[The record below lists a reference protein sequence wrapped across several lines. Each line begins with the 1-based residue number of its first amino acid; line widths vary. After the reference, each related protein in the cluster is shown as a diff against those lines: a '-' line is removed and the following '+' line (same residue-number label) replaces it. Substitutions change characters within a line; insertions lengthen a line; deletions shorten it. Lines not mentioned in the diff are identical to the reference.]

1 MSDVAVDLVCL
12 DRFSTLKMYFV
23 LEVVEQM
30 HCLDPFVLFLV
41 RFVVVVVVAVESDKM
56 KCLFRRFS
64 FASK

>member
-41 RFVVVVVVAVESDKM
+41 RFVVVVAVESDKM